1 MVYFRLQKQPSKYMK
16 MIATGK
22 PSLTLI
28 ILLSTIMM
36 NAKAQQVLPLYD
48 DSIPNSRPV
57 MDEEKSVM
65 EGKILV
71 ISKVTRPTLTV
82 FLPPK
87 AKATGTGI
95 VICPGGGYSIVAA
108 GHEGADVAKKL
119 NEAGIAAFVL
129 KYRIPDEH
137 TMIDKEVGPL
147 EDAQRAIQ
155 LVRQHAAQWGIA
167 PGRLGIMGFSAG
179 GHLAS
184 TAGTHF
190 DKTYIENKSGA
201 NLRPDFMILL
211 YPVISFSDSIGHT
224 GSRNNLLGKN
234 PSPEKIREYS
244 NELRVT
250 PQTPPCFLVHAG
262 DDNAVKVQN
271 SLYFY
276 EALQRNGVSAEL
288 HIYPKGGHGF
298 GLHNPT
304 TKDQWP
310 DRLLN
315 WLDSNGWLKR

>member
-1 MVYFRLQKQPSKYMK
+1 MV
-16 MIATGK
+16 
-22 PSLTLI
+22 
-28 ILLSTIMM
+28 
-36 NAKAQQVLPLYD
+36 NVKAQQVLPLYE

-57 MDEEKSVM
+57 TDEEKSEM
-65 EGKILV
+65 NETGKILV

-87 AKATGTGI
+87 GRANGTAI
-95 VICPGGGYSIVAA
+95 VICPGGGYGIIAA
-108 GHEGADVAKKL
+108 GHEGSDVAKKL

-129 KYRIPDEH
+129 KYRIPNDDA
-137 TMIDKEVGPL
+137 MIDKEYGPI
-147 EDAQRAIQ
+147 EDAQRSIQ
-155 LVRQHAAQWGIA
+155 LVRQHAEQWA
-167 PGRLGIMGFSAG
+167 LDPGRIGIMGFSAG

-190 DKTYIENKSGA
+190 NRTYIENKKGI
-201 NLRPDFMILL
+201 NLRPDFMVLL
-211 YPVISFSDSIGHT
+211 YPVISFSDSIGHR
-224 GSRNNLLGKN
+224 GSRDNLLGKN

-244 NELRVT
+244 NELQVT

-262 DDNAVKVQN
+262 NDDAVKVQN

-288 HIYPKGGHGF
+288 HVYPKGGHGF

-304 TKDQWP
+304 TKDQWL
-310 DRLLN
+310 DRLEN
-315 WLDSNGWLKR
+315 WMDANGWLKR